1 MLRYHQYFFL
11 QEESCVDFNDVV
23 NLHAFKEYLYL
34 LSVNDRWILVRRSE
48 EWYSFTSNF
57 MLNK

>member
-1 MLRYHQYFFL
+1 MLRYHQHLFL

-48 EWYSFTSNF
+48 E
-57 MLNK
+57 